1 MCHATSMFHQQRNL
15 KCLLAGRRSQ
25 LEILRN
31 MENITIDDEIINA
44 CNEYA
49 KINKNIFIHTLS
61 IIESLLQPNR
71 HHYLLREGNAK
82 VHSRSYGSVV
92 Q

>member
-15 KCLLAGRRSQ
+15 KCLIAGRRSQ

-31 MENITIDDEIINA
+31 MENISIDDDIINA

-49 KINKNIFIHTLS
+49 KKQQYIYTYFIYNIIFS
-61 IIESLLQPNR
+61 
-71 HHYLLREGNAK
+71 AD
-82 VHSRSYGSVV
+82 
-92 Q
+92 

>member
-49 KINKNIFIHTLS
+49 KSNNIFIL
-61 IIESLLQPNR
+61 
-71 HHYLLREGNAK
+71 YL
-82 VHSRSYGSVV
+82 
-92 Q
+92 